1 MRTNILFASSIA
13 LALAMI
19 VPGCT
24 SSPKQESTGEY
35 IDSSSITAKVK
46 AAVLAEPG
54 LSSMQI
60 GVETFKDEVQ
70 LSGFVNSAQ
79 AKSRAESVAFG
90 VPGVKSVRNDLV
102 VK

>member
-1 MRTNILFASSIA
+1 MRTNIISALSIA
-13 LALAMI
+13 LALAII

-24 SSPKQESTGEY
+24 SSPSQESAGEY
-35 IDSSSITAKVK
+35 IDSSSITAKVR
-46 AAVLAEPG
+46 AAMLAEPG

-79 AKSRAESVAFG
+79 DKIHAESVAFG

>member
-1 MRTNILFASSIA
+1 MRTNILFASPVA

-46 AAVLAEPG
+46 AAMFAEPG
-54 LSSMQI
+54 LRSMQI
-60 GVETFKDEVQ
+60 GVETYKDEVQ
-70 LSGFVNSAQ
+70 LSGFVNSALT
-79 AKSRAESVAFG
+79 KSRAESVALG
-90 VPGVKSVRNDLV
+90 VPGVQSVRNDLV

>member
-1 MRTNILFASSIA
+1 VAI
-13 LALAMI
+13 
-19 VPGCT
+19 PGCT

-35 IDSSSITAKVK
+35 IDSSAVTAKVK
-46 AAVLAEPG
+46 AAMLSEPG

-70 LSGFVNSAQ
+70 LSGFVDS
-79 AKSRAESVAFG
+79 AESKIRAGEVALA
-90 VPGVKSVRNDLV
+90 VPGVKSVRNDLL